1 MLFPIQITLV
11 LTDSI
16 LKLMS
21 KSLIPLLTFLLL
33 LWCGALRAQDFEF
46 RNSINGIDLCFL
58 DRFQIDFGPSTTF
71 RISINGH
78 DFDAEIEN
86 SIEKVC
92 LIPARSYA
100 FEFKDGESYRFIFSY
115 VHKQKGLVNADTH
128 VTYRKPKLYSLC
140 VGVNESSLKLPEAQ
154 QSAARMKEATTK
166 EWFFPQYGRGVSFL
180 ISSGTQSPSVQSIER
195 KLKNIREDVKD
206 GDVFLFYYAGH
217 GISTESGYSFVLGK
231 DNYYSGA
238 SFASLL
244 KSFPEKS
251 EKVVIVC
258 SCYSRLLWQHLYDI
272 VPNVTFLYASNS
284 EVQGDIY
291 AKQLMFLL
299 DKASKEEMKLSDFRS
314 HLAKIAP
321 ESGSFPRQNPKDYL
335 ISTSSATVTAT
346 TVAANK
352 ESNLGPAF
360 LSIIPGAGQFYK
372 RDYLKGAII
381 SGTAIASGI
390 GVAVCETRRAKYA
403 AQMSQTYDVQALS
416 ELSDRVKGYSTGR
429 TVCIVVAS
437 AAIVYSIV
445 DAAVA
450 PRKKKVQITPSG
462 LVYNF

>member
-1 MLFPIQITLV
+1 MN
-11 LTDSI
+11 
-16 LKLMS
+16 
-21 KSLIPLLTFLLL
+21 KSLILLLTFPLFFWSGL
-33 LWCGALRAQDFEF
+33 LRAQDFEF
-46 RNSINGIDLCFL
+46 RNSIDGIDVCIL
-58 DRFQIDFGPSTTF
+58 DRFQIELGTSTTF
-71 RISINGH
+71 RININGH
-78 DFDAEIEN
+78 DFDAIIEN
-86 SIEKVC
+86 SIEKSC
-92 LIPARSYA
+92 LIPSSSYT
-100 FEFKDGESYRFIFSY
+100 FDFKDGESYRFIFSY
-115 VHKQKGLVNADTH
+115 YHKRKGLTHVDTH

-140 VGVNESSLKLPEAQ
+140 VGVNDSNLKLPEAQ
-154 QSAARMKEATTK
+154 QSAARMKDATTK
-166 EWFFPQYGRGVSFL
+166 EWFFPKYGRGQAFLVST
-180 ISSGTQSPSVQSIER
+180 GTLSPSVQNIER
-195 KLKNIREDVKD
+195 RLKDIRDDVQD

-217 GISTESGYSFVLGK
+217 GVYTDDVYSFVLGNDK
-231 DNYYSGA
+231 LYSGA
-238 SFASLL
+238 SFARLL
-244 KSFPEKS
+244 QSFPEKS
-251 EKVVIVC
+251 EKVIIVC
-258 SCYSRLLWQHLYDI
+258 SCYSRQLWQHLYNV

-284 EVQGDIY
+284 DVQGDIY
-291 AKQLMFLL
+291 AKQLMYLL
-299 DKASKEEMKLSDFRS
+299 EKASVEEMKLSDFSS
-314 HLAKIAP
+314 HLVKSAP
-321 ESGSFPRQNPKDYL
+321 GSGSFPRQNSRDYL
-335 ISTSSATVTAT
+335 ISTSQDPNTS
-346 TVAANK
+346 VAANK

-429 TVCIVVAS
+429 TVCIVAAS